1 MAIEKI
7 FIHTLGCPKNE
18 VDSRAI
24 AYFLKDS
31 ECVLTLD
38 PREAKIIILN
48 TCGFLKEAIQESLEY
63 VSFWRKLGKKVVV
76 TGCAV
81 ERLKKRFWIEHGAV
95 AIRLDEMPN
104 ISLLLKGEKISP
116 HPYPQRFL
124 PLSCNQE
131 FTQENEIFSYVKI
144 QEGCIRRCSY
154 CVIPQIR
161 GRIRSRAPH
170 DILQE
175 ITILESR
182 GVREIVLIAQ
192 DLTLYGRDIG
202 TDLNILLKMMEKLD
216 VKLRLMYLHP
226 GGITKELIK
235 VISYSENIL
244 PYLHIPIQHISSR
257 ILKDMKRAGGK
268 DQIMKVVSW
277 VRNLLPTYFI
287 RTDIMVGFPG
297 ESDEDFKELLDFIE
311 DVKFERIAVF
321 RYSKEEGALSAKL
334 KDVDE
339 DIIEERFEVAS
350 MVAEGVM
357 EKVQEGLVGKEVEV
371 IVHKDGTVRS
381 VYDAPFIDFEIKT
394 DHDLSPGF
402 HRFKISGTDDS
413 LNLVGFPL

>member
-24 AYFLKDS
+24 AYFLRDS
-31 ECVLTLD
+31 NCVLSSD
-38 PREAKIIILN
+38 PREANIIVLN

-63 VSFWRKLGKKVVV
+63 LDFWRRLGKKVVV

-81 ERLKKRFWIEHGAV
+81 ERLKKRFWMEQGAIV
-95 AIRLDEMPN
+95 VRLDEIPY
-104 ISLLLKGEKISP
+104 ISLLLKGERISP

-124 PLSCNQE
+124 PHTCNQE
-131 FTQENEIFSYVKI
+131 FSQENEIFSYVKI

-161 GRIRSRAPH
+161 GRIRSRTPE
-170 DILQE
+170 DILKE
-175 ITILESR
+175 ITILQSI
-182 GVREIVLIAQ
+182 GVREIILIAQ
-192 DLTLYGRDIG
+192 DLTLYGKDIG
-202 TDLNILLKMMEKLD
+202 TELITLLKMTEKLD
-216 VKLRLMYLHP
+216 IKLRLMYLHP
-226 GGITKELIK
+226 GGITKELLR
-235 VISYSENIL
+235 VISNSDNIL

-257 ILKDMKRAGGK
+257 VLKDMKRAGGRER
-268 DQIMKVVSW
+268 ILKVVEW
-277 VRNLLPTYFI
+277 VRNLLPAYFI

-297 ESDEDFKELLDFIE
+297 ERDEDFKELLDFIE

-321 RYSKEEGALSAKL
+321 RYSKEEGAYSTKL

-339 DIIEERFEVAS
+339 DTIEERFEVAS
-350 MVAEGVM
+350 MVAENVM
-357 EKVQEGLVGKEVEV
+357 EHVQKGFIGKEIEV
-371 IVHKDGTVRS
+371 IVHRDGSVRS
-381 VYDAPFIDFEIKT
+381 VYDAPFIDFEVKT
-394 DHDLSPGF
+394 DGDLSPGF
-402 HRFKISGTDDS
+402 HRFKISGTDES